1 MLKLLLS
8 FLSSVFISTCV
19 FGIGNMLSESVSWRT
34 ILLSMVISLVANT
47 MIIRFLEGKG
57 FFYKNE
63 LYPMAFYH
71 MLFVFVTGMMVVVIS
86 DKTYVQDAFDA
97 LSPYI
102 TLMIIS
108 FIHGFMMILLVK
120 MSGRLV

>member
-1 MLKLLLS
+1 
-8 FLSSVFISTCV
+8 
-19 FGIGNMLSESVSWRT
+19 MLSESVSWRT